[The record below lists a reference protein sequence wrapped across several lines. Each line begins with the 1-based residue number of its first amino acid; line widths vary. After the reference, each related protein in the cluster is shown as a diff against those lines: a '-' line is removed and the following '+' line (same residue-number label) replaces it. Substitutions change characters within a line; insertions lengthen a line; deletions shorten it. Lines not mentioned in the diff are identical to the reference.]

1 MASARTSA
9 LKVAAVAL
17 CVVLVLSSM
26 GRMATGDCTSDC
38 AEVCSC
44 AGECRGCIQ
53 KAACARIC
61 GPDSVVS
68 TNCQGCLDTAKTACE
83 TQCVTGCNFPPQ

>member
-26 GRMATGDCTSDC
+26 GRTAMSDC
-38 AEVCSC
+38 ATDCADVCSC
-44 AGECRGCIQ
+44 TGTCRGCIRE
-53 KAACARIC
+53 AACARIC
-61 GPDSVVS
+61 GPAS
-68 TNCQGCLDTAKTACE
+68 TVPENCPGCLETARLACE
-83 TQCVTGCNFPPQ
+83 EQCVTGCDFP